1 MEHEFTRF
9 PDMMQ
14 QNCTDLLSCRQ
25 DRSRLIGPAAAAS
38 TFTAADTQTT
48 ETHRHRETEENILTH
63 RHKGT
68 DRREQTDTQ
77 TSGTHRYTY

>member
-48 ETHRHRETEENILTH
+48 ETQRN
-63 RHKGT
+63 
-68 DRREQTDTQ
+68 RREHTDTQ
-77 TSGTHRYTY
+77 TQRHRQKRTD